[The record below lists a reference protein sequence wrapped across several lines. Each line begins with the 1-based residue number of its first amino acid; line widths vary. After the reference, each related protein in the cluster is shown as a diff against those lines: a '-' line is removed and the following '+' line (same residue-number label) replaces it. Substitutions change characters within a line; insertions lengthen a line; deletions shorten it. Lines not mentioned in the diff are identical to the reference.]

1 MPDSDEAATGDEN
14 AVDADPNPDPTTAEN
29 GDRAIAG
36 PAIAALGAV
45 VLFFG
50 VALSVVLEASTL
62 VTALTLLGVV
72 GLVAGVVLDRSELA

>member
-1 MPDSDEAATGDEN
+1 MPDSDEAATGDDD
-14 AVDADPNPDPTTAEN
+14 AVDADPNPDATTAEH